1 MSSKVLESLNEAR
14 ETEANLLAEAE
25 MLEARLQ
32 EIQTQILL
40 KRGAIQALESLID
53 TTGSLESSSGSGGI
67 SESQEGSGRSA
78 RSTKE
83 EMRERR
89 KVVAALLYE
98 KGGATV
104 SDLLRDVVDRL
115 GKEIKPH
122 HLRNVLKKFTSD
134 FVKGEEHG
142 VWLLSD
148 EAKNRY
154 STIDFDDVDSESDSE
169 TS

>member
-1 MSSKVLESLNEAR
+1 MSSKVIASLNEAR
-14 ETEANLLAEAE
+14 EIEASLVAEAAR
-25 MLEARLQ
+25 LETELQ
-32 EIQTQILL
+32 EIQRQILL
-40 KRGAIQALESLID
+40 KRGAIQALEALISTPD
-53 TTGSLESSSGSGGI
+53 VSVVLTSGGGDIASESS
-67 SESQEGSGRSA
+67 SGRSA

-89 KVVAALLYE
+89 RIVGLLLYE

-104 SDLLRDVVDRL
+104 NDLLPTVNERL
-115 GKEIKPH
+115 GKNIKPH

-142 VWLLSD
+142 VWELTE
-148 EAKNRY
+148 EAKTRY
-154 STIDFDDVDSESDSE
+154 STDLFGEIDSESDSE

>member
-1 MSSKVLESLNEAR
+1 MSSKVIESLNEAR
-14 ETEANLLAEAE
+14 ETEAQLLAEAE

-53 TTGSLESSSGSGGI
+53 SAVSLESSGGAGGFSGA
-67 SESQEGSGRSA
+67 QEVGGRSA

-89 KVVAALLYE
+89 KIVAMLLYE

-104 SDLLRDVVDRL
+104 SDLLPDVIERL
-115 GKEIKPH
+115 GKDIKPH

-148 EAKNRY
+148 DAQIRY
-154 STIDFDDVDSESDSE
+154 SSIDFEDVDSESDSE

>member
-1 MSSKVLESLNEAR
+1 MSSKVIESLNEAR
-14 ETEANLLAEAE
+14 ESEAQLLAEAA

-53 TTGSLESSSGSGGI
+53 VSISLDSSVFSDTTAT
-67 SESQEGSGRSA
+67 SQEMGGRSA
-78 RSTKE
+78 RSTKG

-89 KVVAALLYE
+89 KVVASLLYE

-104 SDLLRDVVDRL
+104 SDLLPEGVERL
-115 GKEIKPH
+115 GKDIKPH

-142 VWLLSD
+142 VWLLSED
-148 EAKNRY
+148 AYSRY
-154 STIDFDDVDSESDSE
+154 SSDNFGDIDSESDSE

>member
-14 ETEANLLAEAE
+14 ETEAKLLAEAE
-25 MLEARLQ
+25 MLETRLQ

-40 KRGAIQALESLID
+40 KRGAIQALESLVD
-53 TTGSLESSSGSGGI
+53 STGTLRESSGSNGILESS
-67 SESQEGSGRSA
+67 EGSGRSA

-89 KVVAALLYE
+89 KIVGLLLYE

-104 SDLLRDVVDRL
+104 SDLLPDVVERL